1 MRKLS
6 TKKILLLTAVFFI
19 AVNTAGCKVPTNPD
33 GSIKLID
40 ITTGFKEIMGSENWF
55 SAIFVW
61 PMAQFLNKFGPQIG
75 VIWAIGILTLLVN
88 AILLSFTLKS
98 TMATQQMQLLQP
110 EMEKIQ
116 RKYEGRDDQNSK
128 MKQAAEMQALYK
140 KYDVNPFSM
149 MAVQFIQFPVII
161 AMYQAV
167 QRSTAVKQGSVMGL
181 SLEMSPMAGIKAGYW
196 GYIIIFAIMGV
207 TQYISMSLPQKFAQ
221 KRAEE
226 EAAKH
231 HKKAEITTN
240 KQQKVMQYYMM
251 AMIMVFGLMMP
262 AAMTIYWI
270 FFSIVN
276 IAKTFITQNMIDKK
290 AKERNGRI

>member
-1 MRKLS
+1 MKKLS
-6 TKKILLLTAVFFI
+6 TKKILLLTAILLI

-33 GSIKLID
+33 GSIKV
-40 ITTGFKEIMGSENWF
+40 ITMATGFKELMADESWF

-75 VIWAIGILTLLVN
+75 VVWAIAILTLLVN

-116 RKYEGRDDQNSK
+116 RKYEGRDDQASK
-128 MKQAAEMQALYK
+128 MKQAQEMQALYK

-149 MAVQFIQFPVII
+149 MAVQFVQFPVII

-167 QRSTAVKQGSVMGL
+167 QRSIEVKQGSVMGL
-181 SLEMSPMAGIKAGYW
+181 SLEMSPLHGIQAGLFGYLVL
-196 GYIIIFAIMGV
+196 FAIMAV
-207 TQYISMSLPQKFAQ
+207 TQYISMNLPMHFAK
-221 KRAEE
+221 KRAEK
-226 EAAKH
+226 EAVKH
-231 HKKAEITTN
+231 HKKVESSNN
-240 KQQKVMQYYMM
+240 KQQKIMQYYML
-251 AMIMVFGLMMP
+251 AMIMVFGAIMP

-270 FFSIVN
+270 FFSLVN
-276 IAKTFITQNMIDKK
+276 IAKTFITQSMIDKK
-290 AKERNGRI
+290 ANERM